1 MSTTQSQYSRISGR
15 VEIVERV
22 GKSRYSR
29 AAIAAI
35 AAIAAEGITVVY

>member
-35 AAIAAEGITVVY
+35 AAEGITVVY